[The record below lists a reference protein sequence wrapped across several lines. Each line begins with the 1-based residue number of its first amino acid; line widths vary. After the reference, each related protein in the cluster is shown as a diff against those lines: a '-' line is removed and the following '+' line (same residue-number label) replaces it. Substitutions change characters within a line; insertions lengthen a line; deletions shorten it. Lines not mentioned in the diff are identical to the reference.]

1 MSSRF
6 VVAFLAFLAMPV
18 WAQGP
23 SFSYA
28 EAGLALYPNFESEP
42 LLGAQARGSQTLT
55 TEWFMFGGLK
65 VLTGD
70 IDVSALHGGG
80 GYRYSVDHRTDVWG
94 GLTFEYQ
101 EIEADQCQSV
111 MRPGGNF
118 VRACSSVSSDDT
130 APGLRGGIRR
140 QLHRD
145 LEIGASA
152 RYITGDLDYLGFTGT
167 ARYRWQRNVSV
178 LAEADYYDGNF
189 GVIGGLSLHF

>member
-6 VVAFLAFLAMPV
+6 VVALLALLAMPV

-28 EAGLALYPNFESEP
+28 EASLALYPNFESEP

-70 IDVSALHGGG
+70 IDVTAAHGGG

-94 GLTFEYQ
+94 GLTAEYQ
-101 EIEADQCQSV
+101 EIERDRCNDEL
-111 MRPGGNF
+111 RPGQGF
-118 VRACSSVSSDDT
+118 VTLCSSVSQDDT
-130 APGLRGGIRR
+130 APGLRAGIRR

-145 LEIGASA
+145 LAIGVSA

>member
-6 VVAFLAFLAMPV
+6 CVALLAVLAMPV

-28 EAGLALYPNFESEP
+28 EAGLALYPNFESES
-42 LLGAQARGSQTLT
+42 LLGAQVRGSQALNTQ
-55 TEWFMFGGLK
+55 WFMFGGLK
-65 VLTGD
+65 ALTGD
-70 IDVSALHGGG
+70 IDVTALHGGG

-94 GLTFEYQ
+94 GLTLEYQ
-101 EIEADQCQSV
+101 EVEAEQCVTRQLQ
-111 MRPGGNF
+111 GTTT
-118 VRACSSVSSDDT
+118 CSGVSSDDT

-152 RYITGDLDYLGFTGT
+152 RYVTGDLDYLGFTGT
-167 ARYRWQRNVSV
+167 ARYRWQSDVSV
-178 LAEADYYDGNF
+178 LVEADYYDGNV
-189 GVIGGLSLHF
+189 GVIGGLSLRF

>member
-28 EAGLALYPNFESEP
+28 EAGLALYPNFESET

-70 IDVSALHGGG
+70 IDVTAAHGGG

-94 GLTFEYQ
+94 GLTLEHQ
-101 EIEADQCQSV
+101 EIEVERCV
-111 MRPGGNF
+111 TRR
-118 VRACSSVSSDDT
+118 VRRTTLCSDVSRDDT

-140 QLHRD
+140 QVHRG

-152 RYITGDLDYLGFTGT
+152 RYITGDLDFLGFTGT
-167 ARYRWQRNVSV
+167 ARYRWQRTVSV

>member
-6 VVAFLAFLAMPV
+6 FVALLAVLAMPV

-28 EAGLALYPNFESEP
+28 EAGLALYPNFESET
-42 LLGAQARGSQTLT
+42 LLGARVRGSQALNTQ
-55 TEWFMFGGLK
+55 WFMFGGLK
-65 VLTGD
+65 ALTGD
-70 IDVSALHGGG
+70 IDVTALHGGG
-80 GYRYSVDHRTDVWG
+80 GYRHSVDHRTDVWG
-94 GLTFEYQ
+94 GLTLEYQ
-101 EIEADQCQSV
+101 EVEVEQCVTRQ
-111 MRPGGNF
+111 PQGTTT
-118 VRACSSVSSDDT
+118 CSGVSSDDT

-152 RYITGDLDYLGFTGT
+152 RYVTGDLDYLGFTGT
-167 ARYRWQRNVSV
+167 ARYRWQPNVRV

-189 GVIGGLSLHF
+189 GVIGGLSLRF